1 MPWQKFE
8 ALYEAHSK
16 RIAVEGAVLIRNAQI
31 SGAWANSNFDSQEA
45 GQESPR
51 AKLLEDIYDA
61 YTKSVKMIYNQYD
74 EKTDGSGIDWD
85 DPFFKAMKV
94 PSNPYY
100 KPETSP
106 LPHDH
111 NLEEIEIDQ
120 G

>member
-16 RIAVEGAVLIRNAQI
+16 RIAVDSVVLVRNAQI
-31 SGAWANSNFDSQEA
+31 SGAWANSNFDATQE

-51 AKLLEDIYDA
+51 TKLLETIYDN

-74 EKTDGSGIDWD
+74 EKEDSGIDWD

-111 NLEEIEIDQ
+111 NLEDIEIDQ

>member
-16 RIAVEGAVLIRNAQI
+16 RIAVEGVVLVRNAQI
-31 SGAWANSNFDSQEA
+31 SGAWANSNFDASKE
-45 GQESPR
+45 GEESPR
-51 AKLLEDIYDA
+51 SKLLENIYDN

-74 EKTDGSGIDWD
+74 EKDDSGIDWD

-94 PSNPYY
+94 PSNPHY
-100 KPETSP
+100 KPNETSP
-106 LPHDH
+106 VPHDH
-111 NLEEIEIDQ
+111 NLEDIEIDQ